1 MVTLAS
7 FVQLAEVKY
16 PTRTPE
22 EATGALYAGMQKSGG
37 PKVRATGTSTKGTI
51 YDKLT
56 DSSQYTG
63 AHKHRFDDDG
73 RGRGKAGR
81 DGISKGGT
89 PGGDLS
95 SMTRTNLNT
104 SGTTANPR
112 GPRGATSSP
121 TRSIGTRSPAAASRS
136 LGGSSRGAPSESSP
150 MAAASSLSS
159 AGGAAPASVPPGGD
173 GSGDELHEIFL
184 DYCAFGSGGSGMSDQ
199 IDNVKFSKL
208 CRECKVIGKTLSP
221 ASVDITFS
229 KVKAKG
235 KRTIAYEEFQQALAM
250 LAAEKYA
257 RLDPHDAFDKVIG
270 LILKK
275 GGPSATGTGTSTRGN
290 IFDKLTDSSQYTGAH
305 KHRFDGDGHG
315 RGAAG
320 RDAVAKG
327 GAGKYRGGAVSD
339 LSQITRPNLR

>member
-1 MVTLAS
+1 M
-7 FVQLAEVKY
+7 KY

-22 EATGALYAGMQKSGG
+22 EATAALYAGMQKAGG

-63 AHKHRFDDDG
+63 AHKHRFDEDG

-81 DGISKGGT
+81 DVISKGGT

-121 TRSIGTRSPAAASRS
+121 TRSAGGRSPAAASRS
-136 LGGSSRGAPSESSP
+136 LGGSSHAPSEASP
-150 MAAASSLSS
+150 MAAAASSMSS
-159 AGGAAPASVPPGGD
+159 AGGAEAAPSGAPPGGD
-173 GSGDELHEIFL
+173 GGDELHEIFL

-235 KRTIAYEEFQQALAM
+235 KRTIGYEEFQQALAM

-290 IFDKLTDSSQYTGAH
+290 IFDKLTDTSQYTGAH
-305 KHRFDGDGHG
+305 KHRFDGDGRG
-315 RGAAG
+315 RGVAG
-320 RDAVAKG
+320 RDVVAKG
-327 GAGKYRGGAVSD
+327 GSGKYRGGAVSD